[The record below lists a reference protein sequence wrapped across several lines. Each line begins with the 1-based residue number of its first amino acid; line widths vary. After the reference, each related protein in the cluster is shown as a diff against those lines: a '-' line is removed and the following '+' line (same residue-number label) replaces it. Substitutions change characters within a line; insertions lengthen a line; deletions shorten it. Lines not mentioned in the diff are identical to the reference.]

1 MTSDSDEPSAVVQA
15 APSPQSNLVRLRQ
28 LLKER
33 AREMNASR
41 PPQAPPPAP
50 TLIPMAKGSST
61 VRPTGR
67 IPETELWTMI
77 VQIARSRWERHVKSF
92 LVDQMIAIKYD
103 TLHGMLTSAVR
114 EKGLARHIGDVGFD
128 KVLKDHEVRVDYVQ
142 PPTGW
147 GTSVAVRCCLF
158 PLSVLQVPP
167 KTLPGPQPGSE
178 VTGPSSSPQKP
189 SSAPGAGSLAPGSQ
203 KMPPQFSV
211 EPAPTDGVERMRLAL
226 LERANE
232 LLRQGRAVEVD
243 CKKAVKV
250 ADLCSFYPP
259 WTERD
264 MGQHLRLL
272 DIRTER
278 PWIPTEKEKA
288 TVWFAW
294 G

>member
-1 MTSDSDEPSAVVQA
+1 MTSDSDEPGAAVQA

-50 TLIPMAKGSST
+50 TLVPMAKGSST

-114 EKGLARHIGDVGFD
+114 EKGLARHIGNEGFD
-128 KVLKDHEVRVDYVQ
+128 KVLKNHGARIDYVQ
-142 PPTGW
+142 PPPGW
-147 GTSVAVRCCLF
+147 GTTVSVRCCLF
-158 PLSVLQVPP
+158 PLSVLQPPP
-167 KTLPGPQPGSE
+167 KAQPNPQTRESKESTP
-178 VTGPSSSPQKP
+178 PSSP
-189 SSAPGAGSLAPGSQ
+189 
-203 KMPPQFSV
+203 MN
-211 EPAPTDGVERMRLAL
+211 EVERMKANLFDMANQLLLQGKAL
-226 LERANE
+226 TVD
-232 LLRQGRAVEVD
+232 GR
-243 CKKAVKV
+243 KAVKV
-250 ADLCSFYPP
+250 SDLCAFYPP
-259 WTERD
+259 WNERD
-264 MGQHLRLL
+264 MGQHLNLL
-272 DIRTER
+272 KTRTAR
-278 PWIPTEKEKA
+278 PWISSVGDKV

-294 G
+294 E